1 MVRAEGPIKPAQTSP
16 AGRPRRSPVGESGS
30 REGASGR
37 IGAHNNSWIDLMR
50 YQCGVLVVWA
60 VCLMGVGVGALAQTP
75 DKDRETSLMQ
85 SQQRVEFRRNA
96 SVDADRRAKEG
107 ARKLTAA
114 RDRLQAA
121 EKEVTDARIGLKRA
135 EEDLE
140 YDRSR
145 AADARKAYDDESAN
159 FQTLRRG
166 Q

>member
-1 MVRAEGPIKPAQTSP
+1 
-16 AGRPRRSPVGESGS
+16 
-30 REGASGR
+30 
-37 IGAHNNSWIDLMR
+37 MR
-50 YQCGVLVVWA
+50 YQCGVLA
-60 VCLMGVGVGALAQTP
+60 VYLMGVGVGAVAQTP
-75 DKDRETSLMQ
+75 DKDRETALLQ

-96 SVDADRRAKEG
+96 SIDADRRAKEG

>member
-1 MVRAEGPIKPAQTSP
+1 
-16 AGRPRRSPVGESGS
+16 
-30 REGASGR
+30 
-37 IGAHNNSWIDLMR
+37 MR
-50 YQCGVLVVWA
+50 YQCGVLA
-60 VCLMGVGVGALAQTP
+60 LCLMGVGVGVAAQTP
-75 DKDRETSLMQ
+75 DKDRETALLQ

-96 SVDADRRAKEG
+96 SIDADRRAKEG

-140 YDRSR
+140 YDRAR
-145 AADARKAYDDESAN
+145 AADARKAYDEESAN